1 MASLHT
7 SGTNPTGALL
17 ALARDIAVTRVVARL
32 RKDSSGRDAAVVEVT
47 RNGKTSPDPVLQ
59 EPEDLERLVGS
70 LLGPGRT
77 FGPVSMRGLQGL
89 AAIPPAADTP
99 VLVLERLAPSGV
111 APEHDGTVPSAI
123 AAAAAALLRA
133 GAGVTLAGP
142 SGAPVG
148 TSIRSVCGR
157 LGPSARLVVVEDGQ
171 RTPIRQDAI
180 RIREAS
186 YETLRSLRHCVVI
199 INRAVPPA
207 ISSLSG
213 AVLVV
218 VTARTPEAALA
229 RLAHGSASSARVLAR
244 IASDTAPLLLWLGA
258 HARRLEAAY
267 EVLPE
272 ADVSG
277 LPALQ
282 MLAGTDPETGAL
294 VPTGA
299 VPLDPAL
306 RDAWAAVGS

>member
-1 MASLHT
+1 
-7 SGTNPTGALL
+7 
-17 ALARDIAVTRVVARL
+17 
-32 RKDSSGRDAAVVEVT
+32 VVEVT

-59 EPEDLERLVGS
+59 EPDGLERLVAS

-77 FGPVSMRGLQGL
+77 VGPVSMRGLQGL

-99 VLVLERLAPSGV
+99 VLVLERLASSRG
-111 APEHDGTVPSAI
+111 APEHDAVPPAVAS
-123 AAAAAALLRA
+123 AAAALLRA

-180 RIREAS
+180 RLREAS

-229 RLAHGSASSARVLAR
+229 RLAHGSAASASMLAR

-299 VPLDPAL
+299 VPVDPAL